1 MFHTTAWVLWLAAAL
16 IPFTLTKNP
25 FYLVIALG
33 ALVVDYY
40 VLCRNSALGKSW
52 GALLSLGITLALFSV
67 LYNVLFVNVGVNK
80 LVTLPVFRWTFSEG
94 VVQLGGAIT
103 LESLVY
109 GLVSALS
116 LIGLLVAFATFNAVA
131 DHYQLL
137 RSAPRFLYQ
146 SAIVL
151 SIAITFVP
159 QMVLAQ
165 AEIREAQ
172 TLRGH
177 RFRAVRDL
185 IPLFVTLLAE
195 GLEHSIT
202 LAESMSARGFG
213 GSGAPS
219 KTRTPLLQIAIA
231 VGLFLLLTG
240 VVALK
245 YVPEKTVGGGA
256 IVVGAALLVSALWRV
271 GADVQVSRYRR
282 IRWTRRDV
290 LLAIAAVVILAVW
303 GVGWWSDWL
312 HFIFYPYP
320 RLKMPPFEP
329 LYGAVLVLLAAPAL
343 LKKMFP
349 YD

>member
-16 IPFTLTKNP
+16 LPFTLTKNP
-25 FYLVIALG
+25 FYILIALG
-33 ALVVDYY
+33 AIGIDYY

-52 GALLSLGITLALFSV
+52 GALLSLGITLALFSI
-67 LYNVLFVNVGVNK
+67 LYNVLFVGVGATK
-80 LVTLPVFRWTFSEG
+80 LLTLPVFRWEFSEG

-109 GLVSALS
+109 GLMNALS

-151 SIAITFVP
+151 SIAVTFVP

-165 AEIREAQ
+165 HEIREAQ
-172 TLRGH
+172 SLRGH

-213 GSGAPS
+213 SSNMPS
-219 KTRTPLLQIAIA
+219 RARTPVLQIAIA
-231 VGLFLLLTG
+231 AGLFALLTG
-240 VVALK
+240 MVAVT
-245 YVPEKTVGGGA
+245 YMEDKTYGMAA
-256 IVVGAALLVSALWRV
+256 IVVGAALLASALWRI
-271 GADVQVSRYRR
+271 GRDVHVSRYRR
-282 IRWTRRDV
+282 IHWTRRDV
-290 LLAIAAVVILAVW
+290 LLALSALVVLVVL
-303 GVGWWSDWL
+303 GLGWWSDSL

-329 LYGAVLVLLAAPAL
+329 MYGAVLVLLAAPAL
-343 LKKMFP
+343 LKKLMP

>member
-1 MFHTTAWVLWLAAAL
+1 MFHTTAWVLWLVAAL
-16 IPFTLTKNP
+16 LPFTLTKNP
-25 FYLVIALG
+25 FYILIALG

-52 GALLSLGITLALFSV
+52 GALLSLGITLALFSI
-67 LYNVLFVNVGVNK
+67 LYNVLFVSVGATK
-80 LVTLPVFRWTFSEG
+80 LVTLPVFRWTFNEG

-109 GLVSALS
+109 GLMNALS

-159 QMVLAQ
+159 QMVVAQ

-213 GSGAPS
+213 SSGAPS
-219 KTRTPLLQIAIA
+219 KARTPLLQIAIA
-231 VGLFLLLTG
+231 VGLFLLLSG
-240 VVALK
+240 VVALA
-245 YVPEKTVGGGA
+245 YVPQKMVGGGA
-256 IVVGAALLVSALWRV
+256 IVVGAALLVSALWRI
-271 GADVQVSRYRR
+271 GLDVHVSRYRR
-282 IRWTRRDV
+282 IYWTRRDV
-290 LLAIAAVVILAVW
+290 LLAFSALVVLAVL
-303 GVGWWSDWL
+303 GFGWWSDSL

-329 LYGAVLVLLAAPAL
+329 LYGAVLVLLATPAFL
-343 LKKMFP
+343 NKVFP